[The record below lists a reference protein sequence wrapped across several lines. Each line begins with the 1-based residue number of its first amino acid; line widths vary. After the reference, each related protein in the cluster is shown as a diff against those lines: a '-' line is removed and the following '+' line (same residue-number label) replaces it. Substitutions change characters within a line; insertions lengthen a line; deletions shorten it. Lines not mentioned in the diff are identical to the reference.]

1 MSVLICIA
9 EKEGL
14 NISDLILVIFYTEK
28 KYFLATFSRI
38 EMVIFYLELL
48 LKVWMKNI
56 LQHQKLRK
64 ENYTIK
70 LLVNEYAVY
79 MK

>member
-38 EMVIFYLELL
+38 EMVIFLFRIITKSMDEKYIATP
-48 LKVWMKNI
+48 KTT
-56 LQHQKLRK
+56 QRKLY
-64 ENYTIK
+64 N
-70 LLVNEYAVY
+70 
-79 MK
+79 